1 MGIHSEAEM
10 QEAGFRLGIL
20 ERGQPIPPRLR
31 GKLAKVVELAKA
43 DDQAV
48 ADRAKRTT
56 GVVDPIVD
64 TYSALVERGV
74 PDPSA
79 ARIVAALA
87 PQIWRDQTTTK
98 AART

>member
-1 MGIHSEAEM
+1 MGIPSEAEM

-20 ERGQPIPPRLR
+20 ERGQPIPPRMR

-48 ADRAKRTT
+48 ADRAKCTT

-64 TYSALVERGV
+64 TYTALVERGV
-74 PDPSA
+74 PDLSA

-87 PQIWRDQTTTK
+87 PQIWRATTTK